1 MKKIYIT
8 LGLLIAFGG
17 YSQNKHT
24 EKADKFY
31 ETYQYVSAIK
41 EYESLVDKKK
51 ADSHVYKQLAD
62 SYYHIFNMDK
72 AAQNYA
78 KAIEGT
84 VEAETYYNYAQ
95 ALKSQE
101 KYAEANKQMDKF
113 AAMAPNDQRAKTHK
127 ANPNYLS
134 ALSSK
139 EKMYNVTET
148 SLGKSGSSSF
158 GAVLGNDNVVYFTS
172 NRGGKTDKRGTGE
185 SYLDIFQS
193 VYNPD
198 GTLSEPTAVSELN
211 SKFHDGSPTISTDGE
226 VLFFAR
232 DGHAEGV
239 FEKDKVGNVNVA
251 TVGIYKADKRNGK
264 WANIKALPFNSTD
277 YNVGNP
283 SLSKDGKTLY
293 FASDMPGGFGDTDI
307 WKVAINADGTYGD
320 PVNLG
325 AKVNTAGKETF
336 PFIAADETLYFASS
350 GRQGFGGLDVYKLEV
365 NASDAINVGK
375 PVNSEKDDFAF
386 TFNTSKEVGFFSSNR
401 SGFDNIY
408 YAHPVCG
415 REAMVIVKDA
425 KTGKILSGASVAIL
439 DAGKNRLKTETTNNQ
454 GSTKFHTECNM
465 EYSLQASMKDYDPST
480 VVLATSKGG
489 KTTTEILL
497 TPVEIIITETEVILP
512 PVYFEF
518 DKSNITAEG
527 ALELNK
533 LVKVMNDHPAMVI
546 MVKSHTDTK
555 GSDVYNQRL
564 SERRA
569 QSTVQY
575 VISQG
580 ISKDRISGKGFGE
593 SEPKVNCGDN
603 CTEEDDAH
611 NRRSEFII
619 VKK

>member
-41 EYESLVDKKK
+41 EYESLVDKKRG
-51 ADSHVYKQLAD
+51 DSYVYKQLAD

-72 AAQNYA
+72 AALYYA

-84 VEAETYYNYAQ
+84 VDAETYYNYAQ

-101 KYAEANKQMDKF
+101 KYTEAKKQMDVF

-127 ANPNYLS
+127 SNPNYLK

-139 EKMYNVTET
+139 DKLFNVEET
-148 SLGKSGSSSF
+148 TLGKAGSSSF
-158 GAVLGNDNVVYFTS
+158 GAVLGDDNIVYFTS
-172 NRGGKTDKRGTGE
+172 NRGGRTDKRGTGE
-185 SYLDIFQS
+185 SYLDVFQS
-193 VYNPD
+193 VYNSD

-211 SKFHDGSPTISTDGE
+211 SKFHDGPTTISADGE
-226 VLFFAR
+226 TLFFSR
-232 DGHAEGV
+232 DGHADGV
-239 FEKDKVGNVNVA
+239 FEKDKKGNVKVA
-251 TVGIYKADKRNGK
+251 TVGVYRADKRNGK

-307 WKVAINADGTYGD
+307 WKVSVNEDGTYGE

-336 PFIAADETLYFASS
+336 PFIAADGTLYFASS
-350 GRQGFGGLDVYKLEV
+350 GRQGFGGLDVFRLEA
-365 NASDAINVGK
+365 NAAEAINVGK

-401 SGFDNIY
+401 TGFDNIY
-408 YAHPVCG
+408 SATPVCG
-415 REAMVIVKDA
+415 REALVIVKDA
-425 KTGKILSGASVAIL
+425 KTGKTLSGATVAIL
-439 DAGKNRLKTETTNNQ
+439 DSYKNRLKSEMTNTQ
-454 GSTKFHTECNM
+454 GSTKFFTECGI
-465 EYSLQASMKDYDPST
+465 EFSLQASMKDYDPST
-480 VVLATSKGG
+480 VVLASSKGG

-497 TPVEIIITETEVILP
+497 TPIEVIITETEVILP
-512 PVYFEF
+512 PIFFEF
-518 DKSNITAEG
+518 DKSNITAQG
-527 ALELNK
+527 AQELNK
-533 LVKVMNDHPAMVI
+533 LVKVMNEHKDMVI

-555 GSDVYNQRL
+555 GSDAYNQRL

-593 SEPKVNCGDN
+593 SEPKVKCGDN
-603 CTEEDDAH
+603 CTEEEDAL